1 MPHQS
6 ITGLGLQRET
16 VVQLALQLNEVNL
29 HNFRKW
35 NVNLA
40 NQECGSQSIWVVLSS
55 ATENNSTPGSSES
68 VLEVT
73 ANWIFSTLQLSD
85 ITFTDKILRQSFL
98 MLDMCPAI
106 SEYLKKITF

>member
-1 MPHQS
+1 MPHKS
-6 ITGLGLQRET
+6 ITVLGLQRET

-40 NQECGSQSIWVVLSS
+40 NQECGSQSIWVRSS
-55 ATENNSTPGSSES
+55 ATENSSTPGSSES

-73 ANWIFSTLQLSD
+73 ANWIFSTL
-85 ITFTDKILRQSFL
+85 
-98 MLDMCPAI
+98 I
-106 SEYLKKITF
+106 SHSQAKV